1 MDQISE
7 IAKQLKGLDNGN
19 LLAEIIQFVV
29 WILFIILI
37 TWLVRKA
44 INRTVKDNSMRYR
57 AKKAVKLLAYV
68 LVILLAI
75 ITFTGNVQYFT
86 LTIGLVSA
94 GLAFALQEVIL
105 SIAGWISIYSSDIYN
120 PGDRIE
126 INGVR
131 GDVIDIG
138 ITKTTLMEIGEWV
151 NSDNYSGRIVK
162 VSNAFVFRGPVF
174 NYSTDFPFLWDEINL
189 PIQYGSDVDLAN
201 KVILES
207 AKTYLTEYADFAS
220 KNWDHMVKKY
230 LIENASTKPTLTLKL
245 TDNWMEF
252 NLRYVVDYKMRRI
265 TKHKLFDTIQK
276 AIEATQGQVL
286 LASTTFEVVGLP
298 ELTVNM
304 KSDH

>member
-7 IAKQLKGLDNGN
+7 IAKQLKGLDSGN
-19 LLAEIIQFVV
+19 LLAEIVQFAV

-37 TWLVRKA
+37 TWLLRKA
-44 INRTVKDNSMRYR
+44 INRAVKDNSMRYR
-57 AKKAVKLLAYV
+57 AKKAVRLLAYV
-68 LVILLAI
+68 LVLLLAI

-105 SIAGWISIYSSDIYN
+105 SIAGWISIFSSNIYN

-189 PIQYGSDVDLAN
+189 PVKYGSDVELAGQ
-201 KVILES
+201 VILDS
-207 AKTYLTEYADFAS
+207 AKSYLIEYAEFAAE
-220 KNWDHMVKKY
+220 NWDHMVKKY
-230 LIENASTKPTLTLKL
+230 LIENASTQPTLTLKL
-245 TDNWMEF
+245 TDNWIEF
-252 NLRYVVDYKMRRI
+252 NLRYVVDYKKRRI
-265 TKHKLFDTIQK
+265 TKHQLFETLQK
-276 AIEATQGQVL
+276 AIEATQGKVA
-286 LASTTFEVVGLP
+286 LASATFEIVDLP
-298 ELTVNM
+298 ELKVNV
-304 KSDH
+304 KNGK